1 MKANKSNLPDYVV
14 RMNEELNE
22 LNKRIAKANQ
32 AITIKNVFV
41 FEDMYALED
50 QLEAMIKYRHILME
64 RLARALG
71 HCYRTKEESCIHLP
85 SEGIGEWIAKVL

>member
-14 RMNEELNE
+14 RINEELND

-32 AITIKNVFV
+32 AVTIKNMFV
-41 FEDMYALED
+41 FEDMYALEN

-71 HCYRTKEESCIHLP
+71 HCYRTKEESRIHLP
-85 SEGIGEWIAKVL
+85 SKDIVEWIDKVL